1 MTDSAARALRRRAFQ
16 QRARRS
22 RRRAQRALT
31 AYISPLGWATI
42 ACAAICLTLFATL
55 GWHEMLAAGLVCV
68 AMLLAALVL
77 SLGNTSFHASIDVSQ
92 RRVSVHDA
100 VHVQVTVANPGATPT
115 ASVRADLPMG
125 DEHERFGIPML
136 ASHQSKRTTVSFTA
150 IQRAVLP
157 IGPLMIR
164 KGDPFGLMRH
174 ERRLAERV
182 TVYIHPTV
190 VALGMLHAGIPRD
203 LEGNPTGDIVDDDL
217 DFYGL
222 REYEPGDDVRNVHWL
237 SSAKTGT
244 LMIRQF
250 EATRRTD
257 TSLSLGVNPD
267 DYVDA
272 GEFEL
277 AVSAH
282 ASIGVQA
289 LREDRPLYAHV
300 GATHTNP
307 ANPMVFLDE
316 CSAVEPR
323 LGDER
328 NLAQG
333 ALAFTPDASL
343 YCFTVGSLKP
353 LDDIRRMASTLPQSA
368 RVVVVQTA
376 PGATRGLRDFG
387 DFTLATIGELN
398 DLPLVMG
405 AMR

>member
-1 MTDSAARALRRRAFQ
+1 M
-16 QRARRS
+16 
-22 RRRAQRALT
+22 
-31 AYISPLGWATI
+31 
-42 ACAAICLTLFATL
+42 
-55 GWHEMLAAGLVCV
+55 
-68 AMLLAALVL
+68 
-77 SLGNTSFHASIDVSQ
+77 
-92 RRVSVHDA
+92 
-100 VHVQVTVANPGATPT
+100 
-115 ASVRADLPMG
+115 
-125 DEHERFGIPML
+125 
-136 ASHQSKRTTVSFTA
+136 
-150 IQRAVLP
+150 
-157 IGPLMIR
+157 
-164 KGDPFGLMRH
+164 
-174 ERRLAERV
+174 
-182 TVYIHPTV
+182 
-190 VALGMLHAGIPRD
+190 
-203 LEGNPTGDIVDDDL
+203 
-217 DFYGL
+217 
-222 REYEPGDDVRNVHWL
+222 
-237 SSAKTGT
+237 
-244 LMIRQF
+244 
-250 EATRRTD
+250 
-257 TSLSLGVNPD
+257 
-267 DYVDA
+267 DA

-368 RVVVVQTA
+368 RVVVQTA

-387 DFTLATIGELN
+387 DFTLATISELN

>member
-1 MTDSAARALRRRAFQ
+1 M
-16 QRARRS
+16 
-22 RRRAQRALT
+22 
-31 AYISPLGWATI
+31 
-42 ACAAICLTLFATL
+42 
-55 GWHEMLAAGLVCV
+55 
-68 AMLLAALVL
+68 
-77 SLGNTSFHASIDVSQ
+77 
-92 RRVSVHDA
+92 
-100 VHVQVTVANPGATPT
+100 
-115 ASVRADLPMG
+115 
-125 DEHERFGIPML
+125 
-136 ASHQSKRTTVSFTA
+136 
-150 IQRAVLP
+150 
-157 IGPLMIR
+157 
-164 KGDPFGLMRH
+164 
-174 ERRLAERV
+174 
-182 TVYIHPTV
+182 
-190 VALGMLHAGIPRD
+190 
-203 LEGNPTGDIVDDDL
+203 
-217 DFYGL
+217 
-222 REYEPGDDVRNVHWL
+222 RNVHWL

-353 LDDIRRMASTLPQSA
+353 LDDIRRMASTLPRPA